1 MIPEQVRGL
10 PSASPTEE
18 LARTPRQEAQEA
30 KQEIIAMMQE
40 ARPHS
45 WQARAIAHT
54 VRWYGVV
61 LPRDNELHEDYLRR
75 QEREEGR
82 IEAIMDRNSQRSTE
96 YETERDFAML
106 LTSGYTFARRN
117 EIKQHGIIPSPNML
131 RGIVAGELK
140 DMKTLAKR
148 NSTVIFTPPVTEN
161 PSK

>member
-45 WQARAIAHT
+45 WQARAISHV

-61 LPRDNELHEDYLRR
+61 LPRKNEFPQDYLRR
-75 QEREEGR
+75 RKHEEGR
-82 IEAIMDRNSQRSTE
+82 IEAIMKRNSERSTE

-106 LTSGYTFARRN
+106 LIGGYTFARRK
-117 EIKQHGIIPSPNML
+117 EFIQHGAIPTPNIL
-131 RGIVAGELK
+131 RGIVAEELK
-140 DMKTLAKR
+140 DMKTLAKQ
-148 NSTVIFTPPVTEN
+148 NSTVIFTRPVTEN